1 MLTSRERVRLALNH
15 QEPDRLPV
23 DLGCSAVSG
32 MHVDSVY
39 RLRQA
44 YGLDTPGTPVKVIEP
59 YQMLGEIQPD
69 LLERVGGDLVG
80 LWGPRT
86 MFGFPNEGWK
96 PWQTHA
102 GTPILVPA
110 GFNTDREPDGSVYL
124 YPEGDKS
131 LAPSGHM
138 PPGGWYF
145 DAIIRQP
152 PVDDDH
158 LNVEDN
164 LEEFAPISDADL
176 AYFAREAERLY
187 NETDKAILGSFGGT
201 AFGDIAL
208 VPAMWLRHPKGIRD
222 VAEWYMSTVAR
233 RDYVYELFDRQCDIA
248 LQNLA
253 RLYPLVGDRVDVI
266 YVTGTDFGTQNSQFL
281 SVKAYR
287 DLYKPFHRRVNDWVH
302 THTSWKTFMHTDGAL
317 IPLLPDFIDAG
328 FDILQP
334 VQFTAKDMESAPLKA
349 RFGKD
354 LVFWGG
360 GIDTQRVLPFGTP
373 DEVRAQVREQ
383 VRAFSP
389 GGGYIF
395 GTVHNVQP
403 QTPVENLVAM
413 YDAVA
418 EFR

>member
-1 MLTSRERVRLALNH
+1 MLTSRERVRMALNH
-15 QEPDRLPV
+15 QQPDRLPV
-23 DLGCSAVSG
+23 DLGCSPVSG

-44 YGLDTPGTPVKVIEP
+44 YGLDAPGTPVKVVEP
-59 YQMLGEIQPD
+59 YQMLGEIKPD
-69 LLERVGGDLVG
+69 LLARVGGDFVG

-86 MFGFPNEGWK
+86 MFGFPNQGWK
-96 PWQTHA
+96 PWRTHA

-110 GFNTDREPDGSVYL
+110 GFNTDPAPDGSVYL
-124 YPEGDKS
+124 YPEGDQS

-152 PVDDDH
+152 PIDDDH
-158 LNVEDN
+158 LNVENN
-164 LEEFAPISDADL
+164 LEEFAPISEADL
-176 AYFAREAERLY
+176 AYFAREAARLY
-187 NETDKAILGSFGGT
+187 TETDKGILANFGGT

-208 VPAMWLRHPKGIRD
+208 VPGMWLRDPKGIRD
-222 VAEWYMSTVAR
+222 VAEWYMSTAAR
-233 RDYVYELFDRQCDIA
+233 RDYVYTLFERQCEIA

-266 YVTGTDFGTQNSQFL
+266 YITGTDFGTQNSQFL
-281 SVKAYR
+281 SVASYR
-287 DLYKPFHRRVNDWVH
+287 NLYKPFHKQVNDWVH
-302 THTSWKTFMHTDGAL
+302 RHTSWKTFMHTDGAL
-317 IPLLPDFIDAG
+317 MPLIPDFMDAG

-334 VQFTAKDMESAPLKA
+334 IQFTAKDMDPATLKTK
-349 RFGKD
+349 FGDK
-354 LVFWGG
+354 LTFWGA
-360 GIDTQRVLPFGTP
+360 GIDTQHVLPFGTP
-373 DEVRAQVREQ
+373 EEVRAQVRAN
-383 VRAFSP
+383 VRVFAP
-389 GGGYIF
+389 GGGYVF

-413 YDAVA
+413 YEAVA